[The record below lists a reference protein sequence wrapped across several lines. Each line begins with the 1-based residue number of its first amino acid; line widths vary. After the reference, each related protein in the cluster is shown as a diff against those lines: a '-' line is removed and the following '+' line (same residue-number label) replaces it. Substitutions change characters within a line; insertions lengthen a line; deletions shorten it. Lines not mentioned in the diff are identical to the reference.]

1 MARKTTRKS
10 SNTAGK
16 RPIRGRSAKTPKK
29 AAKKAAKKVAKKV
42 AKKGSKKASR
52 NASTKPPAKPRQE
65 GASGKKRARRTAPKP
80 AAAKSQPRAP
90 TPTPGL
96 SQGAPAPTFRLTRD
110 GGATVALGDFAGRK
124 LVVFFYPRANTPGC
138 TREAIDFTR
147 LKEDFARAGAAVV
160 GVSADSVKA
169 QESFRD
175 KHALA
180 VPLLSDGARDML
192 VAYGAWGT
200 KSNYGKSYEGIIRT
214 TVLIDAGGRVAQVW
228 RNVRVDGH
236 ADEVLA
242 AARAL

>member
-1 MARKTTRKS
+1 V
-10 SNTAGK
+10 
-16 RPIRGRSAKTPKK
+16 I
-29 AAKKAAKKVAKKV
+29 
-42 AKKGSKKASR
+42 
-52 NASTKPPAKPRQE
+52 
-65 GASGKKRARRTAPKP
+65 
-80 AAAKSQPRAP
+80 
-90 TPTPGL
+90 
-96 SQGAPAPTFRLTRD
+96 
-110 GGATVALGDFAGRK
+110 
-124 LVVFFYPRANTPGC
+124 FFYPRANTPGC

-147 LKEDFARAGAAVV
+147 LKQDFARAGTAVV

-192 VAYGAWGT
+192 IAYGAWGT
-200 KSNYGKSYEGIIRT
+200 KSNYGKTYEGIIRT
-214 TVLIDAGGRVAQVW
+214 TVLVDAGGRVAQVW